1 MTAQALPYGPAFGP
15 GLLLPVTLLLLVP
28 LVVAARRAGS
38 LAGAFVVVA
47 LWLRYT
53 AGAYHLYMFQPIAGG
68 LSGNALLSIAV
79 TGFGL
84 LFVVRPANLALKWLL
99 PVYALVALALFSAGL
114 NGDFAG
120 GINVAVK
127 YAYMVVVII
136 AVFQALRRDPE
147 ARFLSWAMVSFLP
160 LLVFQAL
167 SLALNLPKGAED
179 GDGLVWI
186 GGYNH
191 EAAFSVALLT
201 GFLVGCFA
209 RSAPRA
215 VRIAF
220 LTAILLGILL
230 AGYRTTILALAP
242 LALAVFLS
250 GLTMGVR
257 RDQRGPMA
265 ATAAVAGMLLI
276 AVAALLYSE
285 KFADLAAFLSDP
297 AGLIKPPRDFDLL
310 ERQVMS
316 GRPLIWSS
324 YIYAWA
330 EGTPLQHL
338 FGLGPESWEGVFK
351 VYPHNTLVATLYELG
366 WFGLAAMIL
375 LWATM
380 ISAAASARG
389 ERFMLLS
396 AHFAFFLLNMATM
409 PFWQVEGLAFYGLLC
424 GYTIFARSAAR
435 RAPSATSPRERRI
448 PESPLAGRSS
458 PYRSG
463 GVAR

>member
-15 GLLLPVTLLLLVP
+15 GILVPVTLLLLVP

-38 LAGAFVVVA
+38 VAGAFVVVA
-47 LWLRYT
+47 LWMRYT
-53 AGAYHLYMFQPIAGG
+53 AGAYHLYMFQPLAGG

-84 LFVVRPANLALKWLL
+84 LFVVRPANLALKWLV
-99 PVYALVALALFSAGL
+99 PVYLLILLALLSAGL
-114 NGDFAG
+114 NGDPAG

-127 YAYMVVVII
+127 YAYMIVILL
-136 AVFQALRRDPE
+136 AAFQALRRDPA
-147 ARFLSWAMVSFLP
+147 ARFLTWAMVSFLP

-167 SLALNLPKGAED
+167 SLALNMPKGAED

-201 GFLVGCFA
+201 GFLVGGLA

-220 LTAILLGILL
+220 LSVTLVAILL

-242 LALAVFLS
+242 LALAIFLG

-257 RDQRGPMA
+257 RDQRGAMA
-265 ATAAVAGMLLI
+265 VTATVAGVLLFAI
-276 AVAALLYSE
+276 AALLYRES
-285 KFADLAAFLSDP
+285 FADLAAFLADP
-297 AGLIKPPRDFDLL
+297 AALIKPPREFDLL

-330 EGTPLQHL
+330 DGTPLQHL

-366 WFGLAAMIL
+366 WFGVAAMIA
-375 LWATM
+375 LWTAM
-380 ISAAASARG
+380 FAAAASARG
-389 ERFMLLS
+389 DRFLLIA

-424 GYTIFARSAAR
+424 GYTVHAAR
-435 RAPSATSPRERRI
+435 AATRRGTVSPDRFAYRL
-448 PESPLAGRSS
+448 PEGRGI
-458 PYRSG
+458 R
-463 GVAR
+463 VR

>member
-1 MTAQALPYGPAFGP
+1 MNAQALPYGPAFGL
-15 GLLLPVTLLLLVP
+15 GILLPVTALLLVL

-38 LAGAFVVVA
+38 VTGAFVVVA

-53 AGAYHLYMFQPIAGG
+53 AGAYHLYMFKPLAGG
-68 LSGNALLSIAV
+68 LSGNALLSIGV
-79 TGFGL
+79 IGFGL

-99 PVYALVALALFSAGL
+99 PVYALIGLALLSAGL
-114 NGDFAG
+114 NGDVAG
-120 GINVAVK
+120 GINAGVK
-127 YAYMVVVII
+127 YAYLIVMTI
-136 AVFQALRRDPE
+136 AVFQALRCDSE

-167 SLALNLPKGAED
+167 SLALNLPKGSED

-209 RSAPRA
+209 KSAPRA
-215 VRIAF
+215 VRVAF
-220 LTAILLGILL
+220 LAATFLGILL
-230 AGYRTTILALAP
+230 AGYRTTILAFAP

-250 GLTMGVR
+250 GLTMSVR
-257 RDQRGPMA
+257 RDQRAPMA
-265 ATAAVAGMLLI
+265 VTAMVAGVLLVS
-276 AVAALLYSE
+276 VAALSYSE
-285 KFADLAAFLSDP
+285 SFTDLAAFLSDP

-316 GRPLIWSS
+316 ARPLIWSS

-330 EGTPLQHL
+330 DGTPLQHL

-366 WFGLAAMIL
+366 WFGVAAMIS
-375 LWATM
+375 LWTVM
-380 ISAAASARG
+380 ITAAASAHG
-389 ERFMLLS
+389 ERFKLLA

-424 GYTIFARSAAR
+424 GYTIYATRAATR
-435 RAPSATSPRERRI
+435 PR
-448 PESPLAGRSS
+448 PGPLRPIHS
-458 PYRSG
+458 
-463 GVAR
+463 

>member
-1 MTAQALPYGPAFGP
+1 MTTQALPYGPAFGL
-15 GLLLPVTLLLLVP
+15 GILLPVTAVLLVA
-28 LVVAARRAGS
+28 LVIAARRAGS
-38 LAGAFVVVA
+38 VAGAFVVVA
-47 LWLRYT
+47 LWMRYT

-68 LSGNALLSIAV
+68 LSGNALLSIGV

-99 PVYALVALALFSAGL
+99 PVYALVGLALFSAAL
-114 NGDFAG
+114 NGDAAG

-127 YAYMVVVII
+127 YAYMIVIML
-136 AVFQALRRDPE
+136 AVFQALRSDPD

-167 SLALNLPKGAED
+167 SLALNLPKGSED

-191 EAAFSVALLT
+191 EAAFSVAMMT

-220 LTAILLGILL
+220 LLATLVGILL
-230 AGYRTTILALAP
+230 AGYRTTILAFAP
-242 LALAVFLS
+242 LALAAFLS
-250 GLTMGVR
+250 GLTLSVR
-257 RDQRGPMA
+257 RDQRAPMA
-265 ATAAVAGMLLI
+265 VTAVVAGVLLVS
-276 AVAALLYSE
+276 VAALSYSAS
-285 KFADLAAFLSDP
+285 FADLAAFLADP

-330 EGTPLQHL
+330 AGTPLQHL

-351 VYPHNTLVATLYELG
+351 VYPHNTLIATLYELG
-366 WFGLAAMIL
+366 WFGVAAMIA
-375 LWATM
+375 LWTVMVA
-380 ISAAASARG
+380 AAASARG
-389 ERFMLLS
+389 ERFKLLA

-409 PFWQVEGLAFYGLLC
+409 PFWQVEGLALYGLHC
-424 GYTIFARSAAR
+424 GYTIHAARAAARLRMPRSADAR
-435 RAPSATSPRERRI
+435 R
-448 PESPLAGRSS
+448 PLAAG
-458 PYRSG
+458 P
-463 GVAR
+463 

>member
-1 MTAQALPYGPAFGP
+1 VTAQALPYGPAFGL
-15 GLLLPVTLLLLVP
+15 GILLPVTAVLLVA

-38 LAGAFVVVA
+38 VAGAFVVVA
-47 LWLRYT
+47 LWMRYT
-53 AGAYHLYMFQPIAGG
+53 AGAYHLYMFQPLAGG
-68 LSGNALLSIAV
+68 LSGNALLSIGV

-99 PVYALVALALFSAGL
+99 PVYALVGLALFSAVL
-114 NGDFAG
+114 NGDAAG

-127 YAYMVVVII
+127 YAYMIVIMI
-136 AVFQALRRDPE
+136 AVFQALRSDPD

-167 SLALNLPKGAED
+167 SLALNLPKGSED

-191 EAAFSVALLT
+191 EAAFSVAMMT

-209 RSAPRA
+209 KSAPRA
-215 VRIAF
+215 VRVAF
-220 LTAILLGILL
+220 LLATLIGILL
-230 AGYRTTILALAP
+230 AGYRTTILAFAP
-242 LALAVFLS
+242 LALAAFLS
-250 GLTMGVR
+250 GLTMSVR
-257 RDQRGPMA
+257 RDQRASMA
-265 ATAAVAGMLLI
+265 VTAMVAGVLL
-276 AVAALLYSE
+276 VSFAALSYSAS
-285 KFADLAAFLSDP
+285 FADLAAFLADP

-330 EGTPLQHL
+330 AGTPLQHL

-351 VYPHNTLVATLYELG
+351 VYPHNTLIATLYELG
-366 WFGLAAMIL
+366 WFGVAAMIT
-375 LWATM
+375 LWTVMFA
-380 ISAAASARG
+380 AAASAHG
-389 ERFMLLS
+389 ERFKLLA

-409 PFWQVEGLAFYGLLC
+409 PFWQVEGLALYGLLC
-424 GYTIFARSAAR
+424 GYTIYAAR
-435 RAPSATSPRERRI
+435 AAPRPRQPRAGDTRPPLSASPQRQR
-448 PESPLAGRSS
+448 
-458 PYRSG
+458 
-463 GVAR
+463 

>member
-1 MTAQALPYGPAFGP
+1 MTAPALPYGPAFGL
-15 GLLLPVTLLLLVP
+15 GILLPVTALLLVS
-28 LVVAARRAGS
+28 LVIAARRAGS
-38 LAGAFVVVA
+38 MAGAFVVVA

-53 AGAYHLYMFQPIAGG
+53 AGAYHLYMFKPLAGG
-68 LSGNALLSIAV
+68 LSGNALLSIGV
-79 TGFGL
+79 TAFGL

-99 PVYALVALALFSAGL
+99 PVYALMVLALFSAAL
-114 NGDFAG
+114 NGDAAG
-120 GINVAVK
+120 GINAGVK
-127 YAYMVVVII
+127 YAYMVVIMI
-136 AVFQALRRDPE
+136 AVFQALRSDPD

-167 SLALNLPKGAED
+167 SLALNLPKGSED

-191 EAAFSVALLT
+191 EAAFSVAMMT

-215 VRIAF
+215 VRMAF
-220 LTAILLGILL
+220 LLVTLVGILL
-230 AGYRTTILALAP
+230 AGYRTTILAFAP
-242 LALAVFLS
+242 LALAAFLS
-250 GLTMGVR
+250 GLTLSVR
-257 RDQRGPMA
+257 QGQRAPMA
-265 ATAAVAGMLLI
+265 ATAVVAGVLLVS
-276 AVAALLYSE
+276 VATLFYSE

-330 EGTPLQHL
+330 DGTPLQHL

-366 WFGLAAMIL
+366 WFGIAAMIA
-375 LWATM
+375 LWVVMFA
-380 ISAAASARG
+380 AAASARG
-389 ERFMLLS
+389 ERFKPLA

-409 PFWQVEGLAFYGLLC
+409 PFWQVEGLALYGLLC
-424 GYTIFARSAAR
+424 GYTIYAAR
-435 RAPSATSPRERRI
+435 AAPRPRMRSRRPTPSAK
-448 PESPLAGRSS
+448 
-458 PYRSG
+458 
-463 GVAR
+463 ARPSL

>member
-15 GLLLPVTLLLLVP
+15 GILLPVTMLLLVP
-28 LVVAARRAGS
+28 LVIAARRAGS
-38 LAGAFVVVA
+38 IAGAFVVVA
-47 LWLRYT
+47 LWLRTT
-53 AGAYHLYMFQPIAGG
+53 AGAYHLYMFQPLAGG
-68 LSGNALLSIAV
+68 LSGNALLSIGV

-99 PVYALVALALFSAGL
+99 PVYALIILALLSASL
-114 NGDFAG
+114 NGDAAG
-120 GINVAVK
+120 GVNAAVK
-127 YAYMVVVII
+127 YAYMIVIMI
-136 AVFQALRRDPE
+136 AVFQALRSDPE

-167 SLALNLPKGAED
+167 SLALNLPKGSED

-215 VRIAF
+215 VRVAF
-220 LTAILLGILL
+220 LAATFLGILL

-250 GLTMGVR
+250 GLTMSVR

-265 ATAAVAGMLLI
+265 VTAMVAGVLLVS
-276 AVAALLYSE
+276 VAALLYRES
-285 KFADLAAFLSDP
+285 FTDLAAFLADP

-330 EGTPLQHL
+330 DGTPLQHL

-366 WFGLAAMIL
+366 WFGIAAMVA
-375 LWATM
+375 LWTVMFA
-380 ISAAASARG
+380 AAASAQG
-389 ERFMLLS
+389 ERFKLLA

-424 GYTIFARSAAR
+424 GYTIYAAR
-435 RAPSATSPRERRI
+435 AATRPR
-448 PESPLAGRSS
+448 PDPLRLIHS
-458 PYRSG
+458 
-463 GVAR
+463 

>member
-1 MTAQALPYGPAFGP
+1 MTTQALPYGPAFGL
-15 GLLLPVTLLLLVP
+15 GILLPVTAVLLVA
-28 LVVAARRAGS
+28 LVIAARRAGS
-38 LAGAFVVVA
+38 VAGAFVVVA
-47 LWLRYT
+47 LWMRYT

-68 LSGNALLSIAV
+68 LSGNALLSIGV

-99 PVYALVALALFSAGL
+99 PVYALVGLALFSAAL
-114 NGDFAG
+114 NGDAAG

-127 YAYMVVVII
+127 YAYMIVIML
-136 AVFQALRRDPE
+136 AVFQALRSDPD

-167 SLALNLPKGAED
+167 SLALNLPKGSED

-191 EAAFSVALLT
+191 EAAFSVAMMT

-220 LTAILLGILL
+220 LLATLVGILL
-230 AGYRTTILALAP
+230 AGYRTTILAFAP
-242 LALAVFLS
+242 LALAAFLS
-250 GLTMGVR
+250 GLTLSVR
-257 RDQRGPMA
+257 RDQRAPMA
-265 ATAAVAGMLLI
+265 VTAVVAGVLLVS
-276 AVAALLYSE
+276 VAALSYSAS
-285 KFADLAAFLSDP
+285 FADLAAFLADP

-330 EGTPLQHL
+330 AGTPLQHL

-351 VYPHNTLVATLYELG
+351 VYPHNTLIATLYELG
-366 WFGLAAMIL
+366 WFGVAAMIA
-375 LWATM
+375 LWTVMVA
-380 ISAAASARG
+380 AAASARG
-389 ERFMLLS
+389 ERFKLLA

-409 PFWQVEGLAFYGLLC
+409 PFWQVEGLALYGLLC
-424 GYTIFARSAAR
+424 GYTIHAARAAARLRMPRSADAR
-435 RAPSATSPRERRI
+435 R
-448 PESPLAGRSS
+448 PLAAG
-458 PYRSG
+458 P
-463 GVAR
+463 

>member
-1 MTAQALPYGPAFGP
+1 MTAQALPYGPAFGL
-15 GLLLPVTLLLLVP
+15 GILVPVTLLLLVP
-28 LVVAARRAGS
+28 LVIAARRVGGM
-38 LAGAFVVVA
+38 AGAFVVVA
-47 LWLRYT
+47 LWLRTT
-53 AGAYHLYMFQPIAGG
+53 AGAYHLYMFQPLAGG
-68 LSGNALLSIAV
+68 LSGNALLSVAV

-99 PVYALVALALFSAGL
+99 PVYMLILLALFSAGL
-114 NGDFAG
+114 NGDLVG
-120 GINVAVK
+120 GVNVAVK
-127 YAYMVVVII
+127 YAYMIVILL
-136 AVFQALRRDPE
+136 ATFQALRRDPE
-147 ARFLSWAMVSFLP
+147 GHFLTWAMVSFLP

-167 SLALNLPKGAED
+167 SLALNMPKGAED

-201 GFLVGCFA
+201 GFMVGGFA

-220 LTAILLGILL
+220 LSVTLIAILL

-242 LALAVFLS
+242 LALAIFLG
-250 GLTMGVR
+250 GLTMSVR
-257 RDQRGPMA
+257 RDQRGAMA
-265 ATAAVAGMLLI
+265 VTATVAGVLLFS
-276 AVAALLYSE
+276 VAALFYRES
-285 KFADLAAFLSDP
+285 FADLAAFLADP
-297 AGLIKPPRDFDLL
+297 AALIKPPRDFDLL

-330 EGTPLQHL
+330 DGTPLQHL

-366 WFGLAAMIL
+366 WFGVAAMIA
-375 LWATM
+375 LWTVMFA
-380 ISAAASARG
+380 AAASARG
-389 ERFMLLS
+389 DRFLLIA

-409 PFWQVEGLAFYGLLC
+409 PFWQVEGLALYGLLC
-424 GYTIFARSAAR
+424 GYTIHAARAAAR
-435 RAPSATSPRERRI
+435 RGAAP
-448 PESPLAGRSS
+448 AGRDRLSYDMLES
-458 PYRSG
+458 R
-463 GVAR
+463 

>member
-1 MTAQALPYGPAFGP
+1 MTAQALPYGPAFGL
-15 GLLLPVTLLLLVP
+15 GILVPVTLVLLVP
-28 LVVAARRAGS
+28 LVIAARRAGGM
-38 LAGAFVVVA
+38 AGAFVVVA
-47 LWLRYT
+47 LWLRTT
-53 AGAYHLYMFQPIAGG
+53 AGAYHLYMFQPLAGG
-68 LSGNALLSIAV
+68 LSGNAVLSVAV

-99 PVYALVALALFSAGL
+99 PVYMLILLALLSAGL
-114 NGDFAG
+114 NGDLVG

-127 YAYMVVVII
+127 YAYMIVILL
-136 AVFQALRRDPE
+136 AAFQALRRDPE
-147 ARFLSWAMVSFLP
+147 ARFLTWAMVSFLP

-167 SLALNLPKGAED
+167 SLALNMPKGAED

-201 GFLVGCFA
+201 GFMVGGFA

-220 LTAILLGILL
+220 LSVTLIAILL

-242 LALAVFLS
+242 LALAVFLG
-250 GLTMGVR
+250 GLTMSVR
-257 RDQRGPMA
+257 RDQRGAMA
-265 ATAAVAGMLLI
+265 VTATVAGVLLFAI
-276 AVAALLYSE
+276 AALLYRES
-285 KFADLAAFLSDP
+285 FADLAAFLADP
-297 AGLIKPPRDFDLL
+297 AALIKPPRDFDLL

-330 EGTPLQHL
+330 DGTPLQHL

-366 WFGLAAMIL
+366 WFGVAAMIA
-375 LWATM
+375 LWTVM
-380 ISAAASARG
+380 FVAAASARG
-389 ERFMLLS
+389 DRFQLIA

-424 GYTIFARSAAR
+424 GYTVHAARAAAR
-435 RAPSATSPRERRI
+435 RGAAPARRDRLSHGMLESRWSLGKRGSPT
-448 PESPLAGRSS
+448 A
-458 PYRSG
+458 
-463 GVAR
+463 

>member
-1 MTAQALPYGPAFGP
+1 VTAQALPYGPAFGL
-15 GLLLPVTLLLLVP
+15 GILLPVTALLFVS
-28 LVVAARRAGS
+28 LVVAAQRAGS
-38 LAGAFVVVA
+38 AAGAFVVVA
-47 LWLRYT
+47 LWLRTT
-53 AGAYHLYMFQPIAGG
+53 AGAYHLYMFKPLAGG
-68 LSGNALLSIAV
+68 LSGNALLSIGV
-79 TGFGL
+79 IGFGL

-99 PVYALVALALFSAGL
+99 PVYALIGLALLSAIL
-114 NGDFAG
+114 NGDVAG
-120 GINVAVK
+120 GINAGVK
-127 YAYMVVVII
+127 YAYLIVMTI
-136 AVFQALRRDPE
+136 AVFQALRSDSE

-167 SLALNLPKGAED
+167 SLALNLPKGSED

-201 GFLVGCFA
+201 GFLIGCFA

-215 VRIAF
+215 VRMAF
-220 LTAILLGILL
+220 LAAIFLGILL

-250 GLTMGVR
+250 GLTMSVR

-265 ATAAVAGMLLI
+265 VTAIVAGVLLVS
-276 AVAALLYSE
+276 VAALLYRES
-285 KFADLAAFLSDP
+285 FSDLAAFLSDP

-330 EGTPLQHL
+330 EGSPLQHL

-366 WFGLAAMIL
+366 WFGVAAMIM
-375 LWATM
+375 LWTVMFA
-380 ISAAASARG
+380 AAASAQG
-389 ERFMLLS
+389 ERFKLLA

-424 GYTIFARSAAR
+424 GYTIYAAR
-435 RAPSATSPRERRI
+435 AATRPRPQPLRRI
-448 PESPLAGRSS
+448 HS
-458 PYRSG
+458 
-463 GVAR
+463 